1 MGFNLSRK
9 RKHLFAAA
17 GAFLALLLL
26 RILLVVGRDSI
37 VIQYGIHLYQLFCN
51 GITVALIATVL
62 LIILSAVR
70 LILSLI
76 QVKKA
81 SELAPEPA
89 APEPK
94 AVLSVSKELDSA
106 KLYEILTAYAAK
118 SKVASKELLQCAMQ
132 LRTMDLYQEKLAN
145 LLQNNGAETLSDTK
159 DVLDKVEQYL
169 CKAIRKVINYI
180 DVSDENS
187 AKDAQMI
194 LQKLNACYQDC
205 QKQLDQAKEF
215 LFVMAEFLNK
225 QGGDDTSPEMLNVY
239 RTCILKSI
247 HEEDS
252 SQRKEPQLKL

>member
-1 MGFNLSRK
+1 MGFDLNKK
-9 RKHLFAAA
+9 RKHLFIA
-17 GAFLALLLL
+17 GSAFLVLLLL
-26 RILLVVGRDSI
+26 RFLLVVARDVI

-51 GITVALIATVL
+51 GITATLAVAVL
-62 LIILSAVR
+62 LTIAAAVRFILSF
-70 LILSLI
+70 I
-76 QVKKA
+76 QAKKA
-81 SELAPEPA
+81 SEPAPEPPV
-89 APEPK
+89 PEPE

-118 SKVASKELLQCAMQ
+118 SKNASQELLQCAMQ
-132 LRTMDLYQEKLAN
+132 LRTMDLYQEKLVN
-145 LLQNNGAETLSDTK
+145 LLQNNGAETMSDTK

-187 AKDAQMI
+187 EKDAQVI

-205 QKQLDQAKEF
+205 QRQLDQVKEF

>member
-1 MGFNLSRK
+1 MEFNLSKK
-9 RKHLFAAA
+9 RRHLIVVG
-17 GAFLALLLL
+17 GALLVLLLL
-26 RILLVVGRDSI
+26 RFLLVVTRDGI

-51 GITVALIATVL
+51 GVTIALIATVL
-62 LIILSAVR
+62 LTILSVAR
-70 LILSLI
+70 LVLSLI

-81 SELAPEPA
+81 SEPAPEPSK
-89 APEPK
+89 PEPE
-94 AVLSVSKELDSA
+94 AVLSVSKELNSA
-106 KLYEILTAYAAK
+106 KLYEILTSYAAK
-118 SKVASKELLQCAMQ
+118 SKTASQELLQCAMQ

-145 LLQNNGAETLSDTK
+145 LLQNNGAETLCDTK

-187 AKDAQMI
+187 EKDAQVI

-205 QKQLDQAKEF
+205 QKQLDQVKEF